1 MNQRIWSGLTVTLLT
16 ATLGIATSG
25 QAQQTRTTG
34 RDLEGHQSTARV
46 QPAPAAIQST
56 TEQLPAPSPQVIK
69 VGQLQSREATAAK
82 ETVVAKIHAHEKEG
96 HQAATL
102 FVRDIPVLTFLGT
115 QVLPG
120 DGIKMGEA
128 AESQKAAAVEEAASA
143 SETTGEIPQTNLAL
157 SDRAIESD
165 PVWRATAV
173 AARLNQF
180 NRDNVDARS
189 IAVRWQDECECY
201 SIEVNDEELVQVN
214 ETTILPDT
222 TNIPAV
228 DALQATNR
236 LRRLLGNAPPLR
248 EIANLPPPPEPK
260 APEVSLGPIRL
271 QIRGLASWYGPGFH
285 GRRSASGERFNQNA
299 LTAAHRSLPFGT
311 RVQVTNLNNGQS
323 VIVRINDRGPFVGGR
338 VIDLSAAAA
347 RMLGMMRSGVAPV
360 RLDVLRE
367 PQ

>member
-25 QAQQTRTTG
+25 QAQQTRTTD
-34 RDLEGHQSTARV
+34 RDLERHQSTAQA
-46 QPAPAAIQST
+46 QPAPAAIQFA
-56 TEQLPAPSPQVIK
+56 TEQRTVASPQAVK
-69 VGQLQSREATAAK
+69 VGQLQSQGATAAE

-102 FVRDIPVLTFLGT
+102 FVRDIPVLTFLGA
-115 QVLPG
+115 QVLPV

-128 AESQKAAAVEEAASA
+128 AESQKIATGEEAASA
-143 SETTGEIPQTNLAL
+143 SETNLAL
-157 SDRAIESD
+157 SDRAIEND

-173 AARLNQF
+173 AARLNQL
-180 NRDNVDARS
+180 NRDNVDAHS

-222 TNIPAV
+222 TNIQAV

-260 APEVSLGPIRL
+260 APQVSLGPIRF